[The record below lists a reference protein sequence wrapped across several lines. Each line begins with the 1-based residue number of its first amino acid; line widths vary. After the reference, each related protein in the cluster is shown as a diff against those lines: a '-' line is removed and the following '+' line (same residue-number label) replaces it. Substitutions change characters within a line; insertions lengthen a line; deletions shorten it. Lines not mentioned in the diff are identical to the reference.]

1 VKAKKSFRKKGK
13 SRMSNLTKVKETLG
27 ITDEMLDQLTEGL
40 STEEDIFGKE
50 GLLRQL
56 QKRIL
61 ERMLNKE
68 MDIHLASDSQSS
80 ESRNYRNGKGHKT
93 IRSESGEIPL
103 DTPRDRNSTFEPAI
117 VPKRSRSIGVLD
129 NAIMALYS
137 KGMTTRDIQ
146 STVKELYGVEVS
158 HSLVS
163 EVTQAVM
170 EDVQE
175 WQNRPL
181 DKIYPIVWLDAI
193 SVKVHKDSRVISMN
207 IHISLGV
214 NMSGRK
220 ELLGMWIAETEGA
233 KFWAQVLSEISNRG
247 VKDVFV
253 FCVDGLTGF
262 PQAIKSVFPN
272 ADIQLCLVHM
282 MRQSLAAVP
291 NKDRKAVSADLKKIY
306 HASSEEAARNALEEF
321 SAKWDCKYPSISRKW
336 RLHWDDL
343 ITIFKY
349 PQEIRKIIYT
359 TNSIESL
366 NMVIRKGIRG
376 RRIMPSEESA
386 LKLVWIAA
394 AEASKKWT
402 MPIKDWPAA
411 LNFFLILFEDRI
423 QNVA

>member
-1 VKAKKSFRKKGK
+1 
-13 SRMSNLTKVKETLG
+13 MSNADKVKESLN

-40 STEEDIFGKE
+40 STQEDIFGQE

-68 MDIHLASDSQSS
+68 MDLHLSSEKQSS
-80 ESRNYRNGKGHKT
+80 ESKNYRNGKGHKT
-93 IRSESGEIPL
+93 VRSESGEIPL
-103 DTPRDRNSTFEPAI
+103 DTPRDRNSTFEPMI
-117 VPKRSRSIGVLD
+117 VPKRCRSIGVLD
-129 NAIMALYS
+129 RAIMALYS

-163 EVTQAVM
+163 EVTQSVM
-170 EDVQE
+170 EDVVD

-193 SVKVHKDSRVISMN
+193 EVKVHKDSRVVSMN
-207 IHISLGV
+207 IHIALGV

-233 KFWAQVLSEISNRG
+233 KFWAQVLSEISGRG
-247 VKDVFV
+247 VRDVFV

-282 MRQSLAAVP
+282 MRQSMAVVP
-291 NKDRKAVSADLKKIY
+291 DKDRKSVSAALKKIY
-306 HASSEEAARNALEEF
+306 HASSEDSARNALDEF
-321 SAKWDCKYPSISRKW
+321 TRQWDSKYPSISRKW
-336 RLHWDDL
+336 RSHWENL

-349 PQEIRKIIYT
+349 PHDIRRVIYT

-386 LKLVWIAA
+386 LKLVWLAA
-394 AEASKKWT
+394 SEAAKRWT
-402 MPIKDWPAA
+402 MPIRNWPAA
-411 LNFFLILFEDRI
+411 LNFFMILFEDRI

>member
-1 VKAKKSFRKKGK
+1 
-13 SRMSNLTKVKETLG
+13 MSNVTKVKETLN
-27 ITDEMLDQLTEGL
+27 ITDEVLDQLIEGIN
-40 STEEDIFGKE
+40 TEEDVFGRE

-68 MDIHLASDSQSS
+68 MDFHLTS
-80 ESRNYRNGKGHKT
+80 ERQCAEPRNYRNGKGHKT
-93 IRSESGEIPL
+93 VRSESGEIPL
-103 DTPRDRNSTFEPAI
+103 DTPRDRNGTFEPVI
-117 VPKRSRSIGVLD
+117 IPKRSRSTGVLD
-129 NAIMALYS
+129 NVIMALYS

-158 HSLVS
+158 HTLVS

-175 WQNRPL
+175 WQSRPL

-193 SVKVHKDSRVISMN
+193 AVKVHKDSRVISMN
-207 IHISLGV
+207 IHIALGV

-220 ELLGMWIAETEGA
+220 EILGMWIAETEGA

-262 PQAIKSVFPN
+262 PQAIKGIFPN

-282 MRQSLAAVP
+282 MRQSLSAVP
-291 NKDRKAVSADLKKIY
+291 NKDRKGVSADLKKIY
-306 HASSEEAARNALEEF
+306 HAPSEEAARKALDDF
-321 SAKWDCKYPSISRKW
+321 SEKWDNKYQSISRKW
-336 RLHWDDL
+336 SLHWEDL

-349 PQEIRKIIYT
+349 PHDIRKIIYT

-366 NMVIRKGIRG
+366 NMVIRKGIRNP
-376 RRIMPSEESA
+376 RIMPSEESA
-386 LKLVWIAA
+386 LKIVWLAT

-402 MPIKDWPAA
+402 MPIRDWSAA

>member
-1 VKAKKSFRKKGK
+1 
-13 SRMSNLTKVKETLG
+13 MSNVTKVKETLN
-27 ITDEMLDQLTEGL
+27 ITDEVLDQLIEGIN
-40 STEEDIFGKE
+40 TEEDVFGRE

-68 MDIHLASDSQSS
+68 MDFHLTS
-80 ESRNYRNGKGHKT
+80 ERQCAEPRNYRNGKGHKT
-93 IRSESGEIPL
+93 VRSESGEIPL
-103 DTPRDRNSTFEPAI
+103 DTPRDRNGTFDPVI
-117 VPKRSRSIGVLD
+117 IPKRSRSTGVLD
-129 NAIMALYS
+129 NVIMALYS

-158 HSLVS
+158 HTLVS

-175 WQNRPL
+175 WQSRPL

-193 SVKVHKDSRVISMN
+193 AVKVHKDSRVISMN
-207 IHISLGV
+207 IHIALGV

-220 ELLGMWIAETEGA
+220 EILGMWIAETEGA

-262 PQAIKSVFPN
+262 PQAIKGIFPN

-282 MRQSLAAVP
+282 MRQSLSAVP
-291 NKDRKAVSADLKKIY
+291 NKDRKGVSADLKKIY
-306 HASSEEAARNALEEF
+306 HAPSEEAARKALDDF
-321 SAKWDCKYPSISRKW
+321 SEKWDNKYQSISRKW
-336 RLHWDDL
+336 RLHWEDL

-349 PQEIRKIIYT
+349 PQDIRKIIYT

-366 NMVIRKGIRG
+366 NMVIRKGIRS

-386 LKLVWIAA
+386 LKLVWLAA

-402 MPIKDWPAA
+402 MPIRDWPAA

>member
-1 VKAKKSFRKKGK
+1 
-13 SRMSNLTKVKETLG
+13 MSNEDKVKESLN

-40 STEEDIFGKE
+40 STQEDVFGKG

-61 ERMLNKE
+61 EKMLNKE
-68 MDIHLASDSQSS
+68 LDLHISTEKQSS
-80 ESRNYRNGKGHKT
+80 ASGNYRNGRGHKT
-93 IRSESGEIPL
+93 VKSESGEIPI
-103 DTPRDRNSTFEPAI
+103 DTPRDRNGTFEPMI
-117 VPKRSRSIGVLD
+117 IPKRQRRIGVLD

-146 STVKELYGVEVS
+146 ATVKELYGVEVS
-158 HSLVS
+158 HTLISG
-163 EVTQAVM
+163 VTEAVI

-193 SVKVHKDSRVISMN
+193 TVKVHKDSRVASMN
-207 IHISLGV
+207 VHIALGV
-214 NMSGRK
+214 NISGHK

-262 PQAIKSVFPN
+262 PQAIKSVYPN
-272 ADIQLCLVHM
+272 SDIQLCLVHM
-282 MRQSLAAVP
+282 MRQSLAVVP
-291 NKDRKAVSADLKKIY
+291 DKERKIVSADLKKIY
-306 HASSEEAARNALEEF
+306 HAASEAAAREALEEF
-321 SAKWDCKYPSISRKW
+321 AGKWDAKYPSISRKW
-336 RLHWDDL
+336 RNHWEEL

-349 PQEIRKIIYT
+349 PHDIRKVIYT
-359 TNSIESL
+359 TNAIESL
-366 NMVIRKGIRG
+366 NMVIRKGIKA

-386 LKLVWIAA
+386 LKLVWLAA
-394 AEASKKWT
+394 LQAAKRWT
-402 MPIKDWPAA
+402 MPIRDWKAA
-411 LNFFLILFEDRI
+411 LDFFLIQFEDRI
-423 QNVA
+423 ENVA

>member
-1 VKAKKSFRKKGK
+1 
-13 SRMSNLTKVKETLG
+13 MSNVAKVKESLN

-40 STEEDIFGKE
+40 STEEDVFGKD
-50 GLLRQL
+50 GLIRQL

-68 MDIHLASDSQSS
+68 MELHLACERQNS
-80 ESRNYRNGKGHKT
+80 EPRNYRNGKGHKT
-93 IRSESGEIPL
+93 VRSESGEIPL
-103 DTPRDRNSTFEPAI
+103 ETPRDRNGTFEPLI
-117 VPKRSRSIGVLD
+117 VPKRSRSIGILD

-163 EVTQAVM
+163 EVTQSVL
-170 EDVQE
+170 EDVHE
-175 WQNRPL
+175 WQSRPL

-193 SVKVHKDSRVISMN
+193 EVKVHKDSRVVSMKV
-207 IHISLGV
+207 HIALGV

-233 KFWAQVLSEISNRG
+233 KFWAQVLSEISGRG
-247 VKDVFV
+247 VRDVFV

-262 PQAIKSVFPN
+262 PQAIKSIFPH

-282 MRQSLAAVP
+282 MRQSLAVVP
-291 NKDRKAVSADLKKIY
+291 DKDRKAVSASLKKVY
-306 HASSEEAARNALEEF
+306 HSPSEEAARIALDEF
-321 SAKWDCKYPSISRKW
+321 VSEWDKKYPSIGRKW
-336 RLHWDDL
+336 RSHWEEL

-349 PQEIRKIIYT
+349 PPDIRRVIYT
-359 TNSIESL
+359 TNAIESL

-394 AEASKKWT
+394 AEAAKRWT
-402 MPIKDWPAA
+402 MPIRDWPAA
-411 LNFFLILFEDRI
+411 LNF
-423 QNVA
+423 

>member
-1 VKAKKSFRKKGK
+1 
-13 SRMSNLTKVKETLG
+13 MSNVAKVKESLN
-27 ITDEMLDQLTEGL
+27 ITDEVLDQLTEGL
-40 STEEDIFGKE
+40 STQEDIFGKE

-56 QKRIL
+56 QKRLL

-68 MDIHLASDSQSS
+68 MDLHLASEKEYSV
-80 ESRNYRNGKGHKT
+80 SRNYRNGKGRKT
-93 IRSESGEIPL
+93 VRSESGEIPL
-103 DTPRDRNSTFEPAI
+103 DTPRDRNSTFEPMI
-117 VPKRSRSIGVLD
+117 VPKRSRSIGLLD
-129 NAIMALYS
+129 RAIMSLYS

-146 STVKELYGVEVS
+146 STVQELYGVEVS

-163 EVTQAVM
+163 EVTQSVM
-170 EDVQE
+170 EDVSE

-181 DKIYPIVWLDAI
+181 EKIYPIVWLDAI
-193 SVKVHKDSRVISMN
+193 SVKVHKDSRVVSMN
-207 IHISLGV
+207 IHIALGV
-214 NMSGRK
+214 NMSGHK

-233 KFWAQVLSEISNRG
+233 KFWAQILSEISSRG
-247 VKDVFV
+247 VRDVFV

-262 PQAIKSVFPN
+262 PQAIKSVFPQS
-272 ADIQLCLVHM
+272 DIQLCLVHM

-291 NKDRKAVSADLKKIY
+291 HKNRKAVSSDLKKIY
-306 HASSEEAARNALEEF
+306 HAPSEETARNALDEF
-321 SAKWDCKYPSISRKW
+321 SSKWDCKYSSISRKW
-336 RLHWDDL
+336 SLNWENL

-349 PQEIRKIIYT
+349 PHDIRKVIYT

-386 LKLVWIAA
+386 LKLVWVAA
-394 AEASKKWT
+394 VEASKKWT
-402 MPIKDWPAA
+402 MPIKDWPTA

>member
-1 VKAKKSFRKKGK
+1 
-13 SRMSNLTKVKETLG
+13 MSNTEKIKEWLN

-50 GLLRQL
+50 GLLHQL

-68 MDIHLASDSQSS
+68 MDLHLSS
-80 ESRNYRNGKGHKT
+80 EKQCAESRNYRNGKGHKT

-103 DTPRDRNSTFEPAI
+103 DTPRDRNGTFEPMI
-117 VPKRSRSIGVLD
+117 VPKRSRSIGPID
-129 NAIMALYS
+129 RAIMALYS

-146 STVKELYGVEVS
+146 STVKDLYGVEVS

-163 EVTQAVM
+163 EVTQAVV

-193 SVKVHKDSRVISMN
+193 EVKVHKDSRVISMN
-207 IHISLGV
+207 IHIALGV

-220 ELLGMWIAETEGA
+220 EILGMWIAETEGA
-233 KFWAQVLSEISNRG
+233 KFWAQVLSELSSRG
-247 VKDVFV
+247 VRDVFV
-253 FCVDGLTGF
+253 FCVDGLSGF
-262 PQAIKSVFPN
+262 PQAIKSVFPR

-291 NKDRKAVSADLKKIY
+291 DKDRKAVSADLKKVY
-306 HASSEEAARNALEEF
+306 HASSEETARNALDEF
-321 SAKWDCKYPSISRKW
+321 AERWDAKYGSISRKW
-336 RLHWDDL
+336 RSHWGEL

-349 PQEIRKIIYT
+349 PHDIRRVIYT
-359 TNSIESL
+359 TNAIESL
-366 NMVIRKGIRG
+366 NMVIRKGIKG

-386 LKLVWIAA
+386 LKLVWLAA
-394 AEASKKWT
+394 VEASKRWT
-402 MPIKDWPAA
+402 MPIRDWPAA

>member
-1 VKAKKSFRKKGK
+1 
-13 SRMSNLTKVKETLG
+13 MSNVTKVKETLK
-27 ITDEMLDQLTEGL
+27 ITNEVLDQLIEGFN
-40 STEEDIFGKE
+40 TEEDVFGRE

-68 MDIHLASDSQSS
+68 MDLHLASEKQCA
-80 ESRNYRNGKGHKT
+80 ESKNYRNGKGRKT
-93 IRSESGEIPL
+93 VRSESGEIAL
-103 DTPRDRNSTFEPAI
+103 DTPRDRNSTFEPVI

-207 IHISLGV
+207 IHIALGV

-220 ELLGMWIAETEGA
+220 EILGMWIAETEGA

-272 ADIQLCLVHM
+272 TDIQLCLVHM

-291 NKDRKAVSADLKKIY
+291 DKDRKAVVAALKKIY
-306 HASSEEAARNALEEF
+306 NAPSEEAAREALDDFTE
-321 SAKWDCKYPSISRKW
+321 KWDSKYPSISRKW
-336 RLHWDDL
+336 RLHWNEL

-349 PQEIRKIIYT
+349 PHDIRKVIYT
-359 TNSIESL
+359 TNAIESL
-366 NMVIRKGIRG
+366 NMVIPK
-376 RRIMPSEESA
+376 E
-386 LKLVWIAA
+386 
-394 AEASKKWT
+394 
-402 MPIKDWPAA
+402 
-411 LNFFLILFEDRI
+411 
-423 QNVA
+423 